1 MAQKKKTER
10 ENQLV
15 FTRENYKLL
24 IIGAVIIVIGFVL
37 MAGGKAES
45 PDQFNP
51 EIFSFRRITLA
62 PIVVLFG
69 FAFEIYAIMKK
80 PKTSTSKEEQSS

>member
-1 MAQKKKTER
+1 MTKKKKKSR

-24 IIGAVIIVIGFVL
+24 IIGAVIIVIGFLL
-37 MAGGKAES
+37 MVGGRAES

-62 PIVVLFG
+62 PIVVLLG

-80 PKTSTSKEEQSS
+80 PKEEEEEQSS

>member
-1 MAQKKKTER
+1 MTKKKKTER

-62 PIVVLFG
+62 PLLVLFG

-80 PKTSTSKEEQSS
+80 PKTSKEDQSS

>member
-1 MAQKKKTER
+1 MTKKNKPAR

-24 IIGAVIIVIGFVL
+24 IIGAVIIVIGFLL
-37 MAGGKAES
+37 MLGGKAES
-45 PDQFNP
+45 PGQFNP
-51 EIFSFRRITLA
+51 EIFNFRRITLA
-62 PIVVLFG
+62 PIVVLLG

-80 PKTSTSKEEQSS
+80 PKESKEEQSS

>member
-1 MAQKKKTER
+1 MTKKKKPAR
-10 ENQLV
+10 ESQLV

-24 IIGAVIIVIGFVL
+24 IIGAVIIVIGFLL
-37 MAGGKAES
+37 MVGGKAES

-62 PIVVLFG
+62 PIVVLLG

-80 PKTSTSKEEQSS
+80 PKESKEEQSS

>member
-1 MAQKKKTER
+1 MTKKKKQNPTD
-10 ENQLV
+10 QLV

-24 IIGAVIIVIGFVL
+24 IIGAVIIVIGFLL
-37 MAGGKAES
+37 MVGGKAES

-51 EIFSFRRITLA
+51 EIFSFRRIILA
-62 PIVVLFG
+62 PIFVLLG

-80 PKTSTSKEEQSS
+80 PKEDKEEKQS